1 VGGGILGHEF
11 HVGCVLGL
19 HEQGVEFLEPRL
31 HCGNLAFALFYR
43 LLRLAYALLLFLVLG
58 IGNLLLALGLF
69 YRLGLGHYRLCSQC
83 LVDAVGIV
91 GTQIVVDATEVLAH
105 MALAEL
111 IDLGDQT
118 VEEFA
123 VVAHDDGC
131 AVEGAD
137 GLFEHILGLHV
148 QVVGGLVED
157 EQIDGLHEQAY
168 HGETAALAAAEHLD
182 LLLRGFAAKH
192 ECTQEV
198 VDLQAHVA
206 GGYAVYGVVDGD
218 VFVEQLGLVLGKI
231 ADLHVVAY
239 LEGAVEGDFAHDT
252 LDECRLALAVLAH
265 KGHLLAA
272 LDGERHARE
281 DVVVTVGLGYL
292 VADDGIVAA
301 AQTWGELEVHG
312 RIVDLVNL
320 DGNYLLQLL
329 EAALHLHGFGG
340 LVAETL
346 YKVLDVGYLFLLV
359 LVGAQLLLT
368 ALGAQYDI
376 LVVLDLVVFDVAA
389 GYLDGAVGDI
399 VDEGAVVAHQHH
411 GFGRLGEKL
420 LKPLYA
426 LDVEVVGRLVE
437 QEHVGLLQENLG
449 ELDAHAPATGE
460 LARGAV
466 EVAALEAQ
474 TGEGALEGG
483 FVVVAAEHHVAV
495 VLESELLDQLGI
507 ALALVVGAVGH
518 LLLQPLDALFHA
530 GGVDEG
536 FAGLFDDGGVVGEFH
551 HLGQIAYGGVVG
563 DGYGARGGLLL
574 SAEYLEHGRFAGT
587 VLAHERYAV
596 AVVDDETHVMEERA
610 GAELYSEIFYRNHIS
625 GLQYACTALSC
636 WGADGRQGVAVCLYI
651 RFNYSSRSGHDAQ
664 TRRRDFC

>member
-1 VGGGILGHEF
+1 MAVTSNEPKVIATSRYSINETCELLGITRKTLQKYTVFGRLF
-11 HVGCVLGL
+11 GCERSKNA
-19 HEQGVEFLEPRL
+19 HIERKKSKMT
-31 HCGNLAFALFYR
+31 
-43 LLRLAYALLLFLVLG
+43 FLV
-58 IGNLLLALGLF
+58 
-69 YRLGLGHYRLCSQC
+69 
-83 LVDAVGIV
+83 D
-91 GTQIVVDATEVLAH
+91 
-105 MALAEL
+105 
-111 IDLGDQT
+111 
-118 VEEFA
+118 
-123 VVAHDDGC
+123 
-131 AVEGAD
+131 
-137 GLFEHILGLHV
+137 
-148 QVVGGLVED
+148 
-157 EQIDGLHEQAY
+157 
-168 HGETAALAAAEHLD
+168 
-182 LLLRGFAAKH
+182 
-192 ECTQEV
+192 
-198 VDLQAHVA
+198 
-206 GGYAVYGVVDGD
+206 
-218 VFVEQLGLVLGKI
+218 
-231 ADLHVVAY
+231 
-239 LEGAVEGDFAHDT
+239 
-252 LDECRLALAVLAH
+252 H
-265 KGHLLAA
+265 KP
-272 LDGERHARE
+272 
-281 DVVVTVGLGYL
+281 T
-292 VADDGIVAA
+292 
-301 AQTWGELEVHG
+301 
-312 RIVDLVNL
+312 
-320 DGNYLLQLL
+320 
-329 EAALHLHGFGG
+329 
-340 LVAETL
+340 
-346 YKVLDVGYLFLLV
+346 YLFLLV

-368 ALGAQYDI
+368 ALGAQHHI
-376 LVVLDLVVFDVAA
+376 LVVFDLVVFDVAA

-426 LDVEVVGRLVE
+426 FDVEVVGRLVE

-610 GAELYSEIFYRNHIS
+610 GAELYSEIFYMQVVLLSSVQNAMRAVVLTVSSVVVQVVRVTQVHLYSMYHWKIS
-625 GLQYACTALSC
+625 
-636 WGADGRQGVAVCLYI
+636 
-651 RFNYSSRSGHDAQ
+651 
-664 TRRRDFC
+664 